1 MQNLAPRG
9 HYSTIDWT
17 NERHPSPIWHVILD
31 QGNK

>member
-1 MQNLAPRG
+1 MLNVAPRG

-17 NERHPSPIWHVILD
+17 NERHSSPIYLILD